1 MNRYSNLDGID
12 SIRRIEEKN
21 FGNSGKRVLK
31 IGKEKEDY
39 VRGNIKGKIR
49 NIFRKKGIYGS

>member
-31 IGKEKEDY
+31 D
-39 VRGNIKGKIR
+39 
-49 NIFRKKGIYGS
+49 RKREGRLRKRKYKRKD